1 MDVWEDVKCSL
12 TGHAMRLC
20 REGTVGNNV
29 LTEGGA
35 GAGAGKGGVT
45 AAWEC
50 SCSCPLRPEPR
61 TSFLGTETVCT
72 LKVRAPGAAK
82 DGRVGSREVGPPPKR
97 ASLSAGRGWPH
108 VTVEEPPGHGVQ
120 EAGCKAGTSHTE
132 SSRNRMEGI
141 RDHRCKAEG

>member
-12 TGHAMRLC
+12 TGRAVRLC

-35 GAGAGKGGVT
+35 GAGKGGMM
-45 AAWEC
+45 AAWEHA
-50 SCSCPLRPEPR
+50 CSCPLKPEPR

-72 LKVRAPGAAK
+72 LTAPGAAK

-120 EAGCKAGTSHTE
+120 EVGCKAGTSHTE